1 MKLSSFT
8 RKHKRTIKFE
18 EIHTR
23 SCLLGAPTKDD
34 GRKSAIDDKHH
45 LIGQ

>member
-1 MKLSSFT
+1 MFT
-8 RKHKRTIKFE
+8 GCTHQ
-18 EIHTR
+18 
-23 SCLLGAPTKDD
+23 DD